1 VKFQAVRGMQDL
13 LPEQKVIFRFIEDAA
28 REIFSS
34 YAYKEMGMPILE
46 STQLYKRVVGEA
58 TDIVEKEMYTFD
70 DRNGDSLTMRPEGT
84 AGCVRIAQQHGLLF
98 NQTQRLWYQGPMF
111 RHERPQKGRYR
122 QFDQIGVECFGMAG
136 PDIDVEV
143 LLLCARLWEKLG
155 IADEITLELNS
166 MGSAEARASYQ
177 SALVS
182 YLTSYEDQLDEDSVR
197 RLQINPLRIL
207 DSKVATT
214 QDILVDAPKLANY
227 LDDESKVHFERLTEM
242 LDALGISYR
251 INPKIVRGLDYY
263 NRTVFEWVT
272 SSLGAQ
278 GTVCGGG
285 RYDGLV
291 EQIGGKATPGV
302 GFAMGLDRLA
312 LMVANKWEAS
322 AEADV
327 YIASIGEDARLK
339 AIQIAEAVRIAYPN
353 RKTLVHC
360 GDGKFKSQLKKA
372 DASGASVA
380 LIVGEE
386 EVQNNKVTVKWLK
399 TGDQETI
406 NQNEVA
412 EFLALR
418 SDGWQTTEQKK
429 NR

>member
-1 VKFQAVRGMQDL
+1 MKFQAVRGMQDL
-13 LPEQKVIFRFIEDAA
+13 LPAQKEIFRFIEDAA

-34 YAYKEMGMPILE
+34 YAYQEMGMPILE
-46 STQLYKRVVGEA
+46 STELYKRVVGEA
-58 TDIVEKEMYTFD
+58 TDIVEKEMYSFD
-70 DRNGDSLTMRPEGT
+70 DRNGDGLTMRPEGT

-122 QFDQIGVECFGMAG
+122 QFEQIGVECFGMAG
-136 PDIDVEV
+136 PDIDVEI

-155 IADEITLELNS
+155 ISNEITLELNS
-166 MGSAEARASYQ
+166 MGSAEARANYRT
-177 SALVS
+177 ALVK
-182 YLTSYEDQLDEDSVR
+182 YLADYEGQLDEDSVR
-197 RLQINPLRIL
+197 RLQTNPLRIL
-207 DSKVATT
+207 DSKVETT
-214 QDILVDAPKLANY
+214 QEILIAAPKLANF
-227 LDDESKVHFERLTEM
+227 LDNESKVHFEQLTQM
-242 LDALGISYR
+242 LDDLGIAYVV
-251 INPKIVRGLDYY
+251 NPKIVRGLDYY

-272 SSLGAQ
+272 TSLGSQ

-302 GFAMGLDRLA
+302 GFAMGLDRIA
-312 LMVANKWEAS
+312 LMVANKWEALVQ
-322 AEADV
+322 ADV
-327 YIASIGEDARLK
+327 YVASIGEGARLA
-339 AIQIAEAVRIAYPN
+339 AIQVAEAIRSTYTDK
-353 RKTLVHC
+353 KTLVHC

-380 LIVGEE
+380 LILGEE
-386 EVQNNKVTVKWLK
+386 EVQNNKVTVKFLK

-406 NQNEVA
+406 NQNEVV

-418 SDGWQTTEQKK
+418 SGGW
-429 NR
+429 

>member
-1 VKFQAVRGMQDL
+1 
-13 LPEQKVIFRFIEDAA
+13 
-28 REIFSS
+28 
-34 YAYKEMGMPILE
+34 
-46 STQLYKRVVGEA
+46 
-58 TDIVEKEMYTFD
+58 
-70 DRNGDSLTMRPEGT
+70 
-84 AGCVRIAQQHGLLF
+84 
-98 NQTQRLWYQGPMF
+98 MF